1 MFGNR
6 DPNQFED
13 PTKIDFERRDVMRH
27 IAFGSGAHNCL
38 GSHLARREMKI
49 VLDAW
54 LDNLPPFRIADGDK
68 AVTYGGSV
76 FGVDYL
82 PLQW

>member
-6 DPNQFED
+6 DPDQFED
-13 PTKIDFERRDVMRH
+13 PAKIDFERRDVMRH

-68 AVTYGGSV
+68 AITYGGSV